1 MSKTH
6 DIRKKDDD
14 FEVVD
19 DMRPIVTARQQQ
31 IDDIEETSFGIE

>member
-19 DMRPIVTARQQQ
+19 DMQTSTIVRQ
-31 IDDIEETSFGIE
+31 